1 MKIDGGET
9 FASMLEREGVENV
22 FGLHGGHIDPIF
34 QACRDH
40 GIRIIDTR
48 HEQAAGH
55 MADAWARTTGRPGVA
70 VVTAGPGVTDIVTAV
85 ANAYVDC
92 VPMLVVGGRHALADE
107 ELLPLQELHGLPLM
121 ESITKWSRLVRDP
134 ERIPEYVS
142 MAFRQ
147 ATTGR
152 PGPVFLE
159 IPEDVLAARVEEE
172 AVRYPEVCRP
182 EAAPAP
188 SPEAVDK
195 ALTILSEAERPVILA
210 GRGVWFARGTDEL
223 REFAELTG
231 IPVCAN
237 GMTRGAVPEDSAL
250 GAGSFMVAG
259 RGIALAGFPD
269 AALLL
274 GGRLGMFTGGR
285 QSIIPTQA
293 KVIQVD
299 IEGEEIGRG
308 RDIDV
313 GIVADCRET
322 LRALIRQAG
331 GRSFPRRDE
340 WADKLRQAQAAVRGM
355 FADALDADRHPI
367 HPYRLAHEVSAFIAD
382 KGTLAADGGETFV
395 WAELALSARRPGR
408 YLGHGYLGCLGT
420 GIPFGLAAKLAHP
433 EEQVLVLTGDG
444 SVGLNFSEFDTAVR
458 HNLPIVV
465 VINNDQAWGMCK
477 HEQIVRLGEDR
488 IVGTELGPTR
498 YEKAAE
504 AFGVYAEF
512 VEDGSEIIPAVER
525 AFASGR
531 PACVNVMTDPD
542 AVSPY
547 VQASGRREERPW
559 AEAIA
564 RRRRAAVQ

>member
-1 MKIDGGET
+1 MKIDGGEM

-85 ANAYVDC
+85 ANAYIDS
-92 VPMLVVGGRHALADE
+92 VPMLVVGGRYALADDE
-107 ELLPLQELHGLPLM
+107 MLPLQELHGVPLM
-121 ESITKWSRLVRDP
+121 ESITKWRRLVRDP

-142 MAFRQ
+142 MAFRH

-172 AVRYPEVCRP
+172 EVRFPEVYRP

-188 SPEAVDK
+188 PPEAVEK
-195 ALTILSEAERPVILA
+195 ALAILSEAERPVILA
-210 GRGVWFARGTDEL
+210 GRGVWFARGTEEL

-237 GMTRGAVPEDSAL
+237 GMTRGAVPEDNPL
-250 GAGSFMVAG
+250 GVGSFMVAG
-259 RGIALAGFPD
+259 RSMALAGFPD

-285 QSIIPTQA
+285 ESIIPSQT

-322 LRALIRQAG
+322 LRALIRQAR
-331 GRSFPRRDE
+331 GRTFPRRDE
-340 WADKLRQAQAAVRGM
+340 WAQKLRQALDAFRGM
-355 FADALDADRHPI
+355 FANALDSGRRPI
-367 HPYRLAHEVSAFIAD
+367 HPYHLANEVSAFIAD
-382 KGTLAADGGETFV
+382 DGVLVADGGETFV
-395 WAELALSARRPGR
+395 WAEVALSARRPGR

-420 GIPFGLAAKLAHP
+420 GIPFGIAAKLAHP
-433 EEQVLVLTGDG
+433 EERVLVLIGDG

-458 HNLPIVV
+458 HDLPVV
-465 VINNDQAWGMCK
+465 VVVNNDQAWGMCK
-477 HEQIVRLGEDR
+477 HGQMLILGEDR

-504 AFGVYAEF
+504 ALGAYAEF
-512 VEDGSEIIPAVER
+512 VEEGAEIIPAIER

-542 AVSPY
+542 AVSPA
-547 VQASGRREERPW
+547 VQAGAQRVERPW
-559 AEAIA
+559 AEAVI
-564 RRRRAAVQ
+564 RRREAAVQ

>member
-1 MKIDGGET
+1 MKIDGGEM
-9 FASMLEREGVENV
+9 FARALEQEGVENI
-22 FGLHGGHIDPIF
+22 FALHGGHIDSIF

-55 MADAWARTTGRPGVA
+55 MADAWARTTGQPGVA
-70 VVTAGPGVTDIVTAV
+70 VVTAGPGVTDIVTGV
-85 ANAYVDC
+85 ANAYIDC
-92 VPMLVVGGRHALADE
+92 VPMVVVGGRHGLFE
-107 ELLPLQELHGLPLM
+107 EEMMPLQELHGVPLM
-121 ESITKWSRLVRDP
+121 QSITKWSRLVRDT

-142 MAFRQ
+142 VAFRH

-159 IPEDVLAARVEEE
+159 IPVDVLGRQVEEDD
-172 AVRYPEVCRP
+172 VHFPVVYRP
-182 EAAPAP
+182 EAAPSP
-188 SPEAVDK
+188 PPEAVEK
-195 ALTILSEAERPVILA
+195 ALTILSEAERPVVLA

-237 GMTRGAVPEDSAL
+237 GMTRGAIPEGSPL
-250 GAGSFMVAG
+250 GLGSFLVAG
-259 RGIALAGFPD
+259 RGLPMAGPPD
-269 AALLL
+269 AVLLL
-274 GGRLGMFTGGR
+274 GGRLGMFTGGPR
-285 QSIIPTQA
+285 SIIPAEA

-322 LRALIRQAG
+322 LRALIREAR
-331 GRSFPRRDE
+331 GRTLAPRDE
-340 WADKLRQAQAAVRGM
+340 WVAKLGQAQAVVRGM
-355 FADALDADRHPI
+355 YADTLDPDRHPI
-367 HPYRLAHEVSAFIAD
+367 HPYRLAHEASTLMAD
-382 KGTLAADGGETFV
+382 GGVLVADGGETFV
-395 WAELALSARRPGR
+395 WAELALSAQRPGR

-458 HNLPIVV
+458 HDLPIVV
-465 VINNDQAWGMCK
+465 VVNNDQAWGMCK
-477 HEQIVRLGEDR
+477 HEQMVRHGRDR
-488 IVGTELGPTR
+488 IVATELGPTR
-498 YEKAAE
+498 YERAAE
-504 AFGVYAEF
+504 AFGVHAEF
-512 VEDGSEIIPAVER
+512 VDSGSEIIPAIER

-542 AVSPY
+542 AISPI
-547 VQASGRREERPW
+547 VQALTAHVERPW
-559 AEAIA
+559 AEAVA
-564 RRRRAAVQ
+564 RRREAKAQ

>member
-1 MKIDGGET
+1 MKIDGGEM
-9 FASMLEREGVENV
+9 FASMLEREGVENI

-55 MADAWARTTGRPGVA
+55 MADAWARTTGRPSVA
-70 VVTAGPGVTDIVTAV
+70 VVTAGPGVTNIVTAV
-85 ANAYVDC
+85 ANAHIDS
-92 VPMLVVGGRHALADE
+92 VPMLVVGGRYALADDE
-107 ELLPLQELHGLPLM
+107 MMPLQELHGVPLM
-121 ESITKWSRLVRDP
+121 ESITKWRRLVRDP

-159 IPEDVLAARVEEE
+159 IPEDVLAARVEEDE
-172 AVRYPEVCRP
+172 VRYPEVF
-182 EAAPAP
+182 
-188 SPEAVDK
+188 S
-195 ALTILSEAERPVILA
+195 
-210 GRGVWFARGTDEL
+210 GGTDEL

-250 GAGSFMVAG
+250 GVGGFMVAG
-259 RGIALAGFPD
+259 RGMALAGFPD

-285 QSIIPTQA
+285 QSFIPTQT

-299 IEGEEIGRG
+299 IEGEEIGRV

-322 LRALIRQAG
+322 LRALIRQAQE
-331 GRSFPRRDE
+331 RTFPRREE
-340 WADKLRQAQAAVRGM
+340 WVEKLHEAQAAFRGM
-355 FADALDADRHPI
+355 YANALEPDRRPI
-367 HPYRLAHEVSAFIAD
+367 HPYHLAKEVSALIAD
-382 KGTLAADGGETFV
+382 DGVLVADGGETFV

-420 GIPFGLAAKLAHP
+420 GIPFGIAAKLAHP
-433 EEQVLVLTGDG
+433 EERVLVLIGDG

-465 VINNDQAWGMCK
+465 VVNNDQAWGMCK
-477 HEQIVRLGEDR
+477 HGQMLNLGEDR
-488 IVGTELGPTR
+488 IVGTELGLTR

-504 AFGVYAEF
+504 AFGVHAEF
-512 VEDGSEIIPAVER
+512 VEEGAEIIPAIER

-542 AVSPY
+542 AISPY
-547 VQASGRREERPW
+547 FAGSGGRVERPW
-559 AEAIA
+559 AEAVI
-564 RRRRAAVQ
+564 RRREAAVK